1 MDDFA
6 DRPRPDFSARKRAS
20 GSPTPQR
27 ASGPRAG
34 ERGTGRHA
42 AGRDRDRRA
51 RRNRLAIRLTVVAA
65 VWSLGLLLAASVLP
79 VYNGETIS
87 NSDGVSF
94 TTTTLVGS
102 QGAWVLIPCAVPLVL
117 CAVAWLALV
126 RKRTGASPRSG
137 YIAWAAVALMGVFA
151 LLSILS
157 IGGFVIPA
165 VLLLGRA
172 VALTTPAPSR
182 AGAAPTGPGR
192 VQAARL
198 G

>member
-1 MDDFA
+1 MDDSA
-6 DRPRPDFSARKRAS
+6 DRPPHELSARKRVRP
-20 GSPTPQR
+20 PTADR
-27 ASGPRAG
+27 A
-34 ERGTGRHA
+34 
-42 AGRDRDRRA
+42 RDRRA
-51 RRNRLAIRLTVVAA
+51 RRNRLATRLTVVAA
-65 VWSLGLLLAASVLP
+65 VWSLGLLIAASVLP

-87 NSDGVSF
+87 NSDGVTF

-117 CAVAWLALV
+117 CAAVWLALL
-126 RKRTGASPRSG
+126 RKRSGAGPRSG
-137 YIAWAAVALMGVFA
+137 YVAWAGVGLLGVFA

-157 IGGFVIPA
+157 IGGFVIPV

-182 AGAAPTGPGR
+182 AAAAPTGPGR
-192 VQAARL
+192 VQPARL